1 MRETWVTGDRPS
13 GARGVGVPLSEH
25 EQRILQEIEAR
36 LYETDP
42 ALAREVGSTTLYTHA
57 FRNIKWAGL
66 GFLAGTVLM
75 VASLSTHWAIAFVG
89 FVVMLLSALAIE
101 RNARKMGRAGWQQ
114 LTGTGRSDGVRS
126 ILGTTGQRMRDR
138 FQRNTEE

>member
-1 MRETWVTGDRPS
+1 M
-13 GARGVGVPLSEH
+13 PLSEH

-36 LYETDP
+36 LYESDP

-57 FRNIKWAGL
+57 FRNIKWALVGL
-66 GFLAGTVLM
+66 VGGMVLM
-75 VASLSTHWAIAFVG
+75 VASLSAHWAIAFLG
-89 FVVMLLSALAIE
+89 FVLMLLCALTVE

-114 LTGTGRSDGVRS
+114 LTGAASSEGGVRGM
-126 ILGTTGQRMRDR
+126 LGNTGQRMRER

>member
-1 MRETWVTGDRPS
+1 V
-13 GARGVGVPLSEH
+13 VPLSEH

-36 LYETDP
+36 LYESDP
-42 ALAREVGSTTLYTHA
+42 ALAREVGSTTLYSHA
-57 FRNIKWAGL
+57 FRNIKWAAL
-66 GFLAGTVLM
+66 GFVLGTVGM

-114 LTGTGRSDGVRS
+114 LTSAQNGDGVRS
-126 ILGTTGQRMRDR
+126 IFGSTGQKMRDR
-138 FQRNTEE
+138 FQKNLED

>member
-1 MRETWVTGDRPS
+1 M
-13 GARGVGVPLSEH
+13 PLSEH

-36 LYETDP
+36 LSESDP

-57 FRNIKWAGL
+57 LRNIKWAAL
-66 GFLAGTVLM
+66 GFLGGMVLM

-89 FVVMLLSALAIE
+89 FLAMLGSALTVE

-114 LTGTGRSDGVRS
+114 LSGQGRSDTGGVRN
-126 ILGTTGQRMRDR
+126 ILGSTGQKMRER